1 MRFTYD
7 PRYNIAYIR
16 FHEKSTEVET
26 IRISDELNVDM
37 APDGTIY
44 GIELLN
50 ANEQLQRGG
59 TGRLLIINEATG
71 EQKEFPLSMDKKHTK
86 IHNQKTTIRNIRY

>member
-16 FHEKSTEVET
+16 FQERRAEVET
-26 IRISDELNVDM
+26 IRISDELVVDV

-50 ANEQLQRGG
+50 ANEQLRRED
-59 TGRLLIINEATG
+59 TGRLLVINEATG
-71 EQKEFPLSMDKKHTK
+71 ERVELPLAVG
-86 IHNQKTTIRNIRY
+86 

>member
-16 FHEKSTEVET
+16 FHEKSTEVEN

-37 APDGTIY
+37 TPDGTVY

-50 ANEQLQRGG
+50 ANEQLKREDMGK
-59 TGRLLIINEATG
+59 LLVINEATG
-71 EQKEFPLSMDKKHTK
+71 EQSELPLS
-86 IHNQKTTIRNIRY
+86 

>member
-16 FHEKSTEVET
+16 FQEKGAEVEA
-26 IRISDELNVDM
+26 IRISDELVVDV

-50 ANEQLQRGG
+50 ANEQVAREDEGELVV
-59 TGRLLIINEATG
+59 INEATG
-71 EQKEFPLSMDKKHTK
+71 KRAELPLG
-86 IHNQKTTIRNIRY
+86 

>member
-7 PRYNIAYIR
+7 PRYNVAYIR
-16 FHEKSTEVET
+16 FHKKSTEVET
-26 IRISDELNVDM
+26 IRISDELNVDI

-50 ANEQLQRGG
+50 ANEQLNREDM
-59 TGRLLIINEATG
+59 GRLLVINEATG
-71 EQKEFPLSMDKKHTK
+71 EEKELPLAVG
-86 IHNQKTTIRNIRY
+86 R

>member
-16 FHEKSTEVET
+16 FREKVSGVEAV
-26 IRISDELNVDM
+26 RISDELVVDM
-37 APDGTIY
+37 APDGTVY

-50 ANEQLQRGG
+50 ANEQLRGQDAG
-59 TGRLLIINEATG
+59 KLSVVNEATG
-71 EQKEFPLSMDKKHTK
+71 EQAEVPLFMAE
-86 IHNQKTTIRNIRY
+86 RA

>member
-16 FHEKSTEVET
+16 FQEKGSDVEA
-26 IRISDELNVDM
+26 IRISDELVVDV

-50 ANEQLQRGG
+50 ANEQMQQEDAGELVV
-59 TGRLLIINEATG
+59 INEATG
-71 EQKEFPLSMDKKHTK
+71 QRSELPLG
-86 IHNQKTTIRNIRY
+86 